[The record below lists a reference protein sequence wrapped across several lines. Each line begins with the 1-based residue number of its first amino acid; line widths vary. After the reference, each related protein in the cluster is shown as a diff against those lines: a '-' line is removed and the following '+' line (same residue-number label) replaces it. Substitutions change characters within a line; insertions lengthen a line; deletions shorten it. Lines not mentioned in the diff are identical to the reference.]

1 MQRYDPGDSA
11 NLRRIVEDPDGVPT
25 DSTTTF
31 EYLAPG
37 ADDPA
42 TASVTHNGT
51 GIYDATITDL
61 ALGVYEYTWTT
72 TGVIEDV
79 KTGRF
84 YVAPAL
90 DEAPPLAPFEL
101 LARALG
107 AVPDDFLDEERD
119 RAEGLLDEASELI
132 RDVAGKTWLD
142 PDTGIPTGVPRR
154 VARIC
159 VAAAKRGF
167 ENPEGLAQRTIGDSS
182 KSYDRAGREGGE
194 AVYLTAE
201 EESAILKAAG
211 LSGFQSVTLV
221 SAYSGDLLDTW
232 AEVNAE

>member
-1 MQRYDPGDSA
+1 MQRYDPGDAA

-31 EYLAPG
+31 EYLAPD

-42 TASVTHNGT
+42 SASVTHNGT

-61 ALGVYEYTWTT
+61 IEGVYEYVWTT
-72 TGVIEDV
+72 TGVINDV

-84 YVAPAL
+84 YVAASA

-107 AVPDDFLDEERD
+107 AEPDDFDDAERD

-142 PDTGIPTGVPRR
+142 PDLGIPVDVPRR

-159 VAAAKRGF
+159 VAVAKRGF
-167 ENPEGLAQRTIGDSS
+167 ENPEGLTQRVIGDSS
-182 KSYDRAGREGGE
+182 KGYDRTGREGGE

-221 SAYSGDLLDTW
+221 SAYSGESLDAW
-232 AEVNAE
+232 EAVNAE